1 MRTDAI
7 SGGPTFASGA
17 AATPKPA
24 TYSLYGLRVRSDLP
38 LPLAPER
45 NDGADLTV
53 RFAGLI
59 PRSVPMP
66 LSKEWRREGDQW
78 LLRFQNHTGQ
88 VLEFRYD
95 LGGKSI
101 NIRQSYPEPSD
112 TLFVL
117 MCPAFAAALHL
128 QGRLALH
135 ATSLVHNG
143 EAILL
148 MGSSGTGKS
157 TLAAALAFAGLP
169 FHADDISALSW
180 DNGRPVVQAG
190 YPRLKVTPG
199 ICEALGLPANALR
212 PLFAA
217 APEYPE
223 TWVDCAVL
231 PGGFHCA
238 PAPLRTIYLL
248 SGRSAGLQT
257 PRLETL
263 SPGQAAMAMVRFLY
277 GTPWL
282 ATPAASAM
290 QFCARIAATTAVR
303 RLWLPE
309 GLENLHESARA
320 IIADANF

>member
-1 MRTDAI
+1 MNTDAI
-7 SGGPTFASGA
+7 SGSTA
-17 AATPKPA
+17 APKPA

-38 LPLAPER
+38 LPLAHES
-45 NDGADLTV
+45 NDGTDLTV

-59 PRSVPMP
+59 PRSDSMP
-66 LSKEWRREGDQW
+66 LFKEWRREGDQW
-78 LLRFQNHTGQ
+78 LLRFQSRKGH

-95 LGGKSI
+95 LGGKTI
-101 NIRQSYPEPSD
+101 TIRQSYPEPSNA
-112 TLFVL
+112 LFAL
-117 MCPAFAAALHL
+117 MCPAMAAALHL

-143 EAILL
+143 EAFLL

-157 TLAAALAFAGLP
+157 TLAAALASAGLS

-180 DNGRPVVQAG
+180 DNGRPVIQAG
-190 YPRLKVTPG
+190 YPRLKVTPRV
-199 ICEALGLPANALR
+199 CEALGLPANALR
-212 PLFAA
+212 PLFVA

-231 PGGFHCA
+231 PGGFHCG
-238 PAPLRTIYLL
+238 PAPLKAIYLL
-248 SGRSAGLQT
+248 SDRKACLKT

-277 GTPWL
+277 GAPWL
-282 ATPAASAM
+282 ATPTASAM
-290 QFCARIAATTAVR
+290 QFCARIAATTSVR

-309 GLENLHESARA
+309 GLENLRDSAHA
-320 IIADANF
+320 ITADMNF